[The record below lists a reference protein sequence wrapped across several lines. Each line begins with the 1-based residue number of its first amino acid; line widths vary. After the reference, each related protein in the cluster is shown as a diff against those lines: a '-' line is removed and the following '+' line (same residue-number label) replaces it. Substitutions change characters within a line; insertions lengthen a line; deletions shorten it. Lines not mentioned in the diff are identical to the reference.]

1 MSKEESYYDARARIV
16 RDIVL
21 RYYQDRDPK
30 LGSFNATAIKDL
42 CLNAVNLFEHIM
54 EELEKKS

>member
-1 MSKEESYYDARARIV
+1 MSKEESHYDARARIV

-21 RYYQDRDPK
+21 RYYEDRDPK
-30 LGSFNATAIKDL
+30 PGSFNVSAIKYL

-54 EELEKKS
+54 EELDKK